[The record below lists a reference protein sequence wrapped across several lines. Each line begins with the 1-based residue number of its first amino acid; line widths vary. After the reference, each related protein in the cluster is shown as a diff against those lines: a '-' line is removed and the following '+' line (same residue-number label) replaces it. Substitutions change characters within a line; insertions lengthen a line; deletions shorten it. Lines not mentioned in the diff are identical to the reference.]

1 MNPLADLLFRLIE
14 VPSPNPPGDNRA
26 VAQFVADW
34 LAQTGAQ
41 VQQLAP
47 PQKPEAVSVVARI
60 GQGHPVIMLHAHAD
74 TVPVAE
80 SEAQLWTSPP
90 FSPELRNGRIYG
102 KGSVDDKGPLA
113 AMMMAFAQLARSPQP
128 QLQGTLLLVAAAEEE
143 VGGQLGT
150 HWLAE
155 AGHLPALDFAVV
167 GEQTENRVATAHK
180 GVMRATITAT
190 GASAHAANPNLGINA
205 ISAMAR
211 VVLALE
217 AYHQQ
222 LANRLHPLVG
232 FPTCNVGVIEGGSTA
247 NAVPDFCQ
255 IRLDRRMIPGEDPA
269 TVQQELEAVVRSVD
283 AGQAQ
288 LEIGQYL
295 YSSWFESGLRS
306 PLGSSFLNWVSQV
319 TQTPA
324 EPVGYLPGSDA
335 KHLMP
340 LIRGDMVVFG
350 PGHFSVTHAANEY
363 VELASLET
371 CRQILAGFLEQALL
385 PKGSIT
391 ASSRS

>member
-14 VPSPNPPGDNRA
+14 IPSPNPPGDNRPM
-26 VAQFVADW
+26 AQFVADW
-34 LAQTGAQ
+34 LGQTGAQ
-41 VQQLAP
+41 VSLLAP
-47 PQKPEAVSVVARI
+47 PQKPEAQSVVARI
-60 GQGHPVIMLHAHAD
+60 GHGSPVIMLHAHAD

-80 SEAQLWTSPP
+80 GEAQLWTSPP
-90 FSPELRNGRIYG
+90 FSPQLRNGRIYG

-113 AMMMAFAQLARSPQP
+113 AMMMAFAQLARSTE
-128 QLQGTLLLVAAAEEE
+128 LRGTLLLVAAAEEE

-150 HWLAE
+150 HWLAQ
-155 AGHLPALDFAVV
+155 AGLLPTLDFAVV

-180 GVMRATITAT
+180 GVMRATITAS

-205 ISAMAR
+205 IAAMAR

-222 LANRLHPLVG
+222 LASRLHPLVG

-247 NAVPDFCQ
+247 NAVPDRCQ

-269 TVQQELEAVVRSVD
+269 EVQRELEAVVSSVD
-283 AGQAQ
+283 VGQAR

-295 YSSWFESGLRS
+295 YSSWFESDLSS
-306 PLGSSFLNWVSQV
+306 PLGQQFLDWASQI
-319 TQTPA
+319 TQSPA

-363 VELASLET
+363 VSLDSLET
-371 CRQILAGFLEQALL
+371 CQKVLVGFLENAL
-385 PKGSIT
+385 I
-391 ASSRS
+391 ASGTIGATSRS

>member
-14 VPSPNPPGDNRA
+14 IPSPNPPGDNRA
-26 VAQFVADW
+26 ISQFVADW
-34 LAQTGAQ
+34 LTETGAQ

-47 PQKPEAVSVVARI
+47 PQKPEAVSVVAQI
-60 GQGHPVIMLHAHAD
+60 GQGLPVIMLHAHAD

-90 FSPELRNGRIYG
+90 FTPELRDGRIYG

-113 AMMMAFAQLARSPQP
+113 AMMMAFGQLARSSPM
-128 QLQGTLLLVAAAEEE
+128 QGTLLLVAAAEEE

-150 HWLAE
+150 HWLVE
-155 AGHLPALDFAVV
+155 AGLLPMLDFAVV

-180 GVMRATITAT
+180 GVMRATITVT

-205 ISAMAR
+205 INAMAR

-217 AYHQQ
+217 EYHQQ
-222 LANRLHPLVG
+222 LASRLHPLVG

-255 IRLDRRMIPGEDPA
+255 IRLDRRMIPGENPDD
-269 TVQQELEAVVRSVD
+269 VKRELEAVVRSVD
-283 AGQAQ
+283 LGQAR

-295 YSSWFESGLRS
+295 YSSWFESQSGLNS
-306 PLGSSFLNWVSQV
+306 PLGNSFLDWVSRV
-319 TQTPA
+319 THTPA
-324 EPVGYLPGSDA
+324 DPVGYLPGSDA

-371 CRQILAGFLEQALL
+371 CQQVLVGFLEQALL
-385 PKGSIT
+385 PTT